1 MNEASKDS
9 LFLPLPDRPMS
20 NTLKCVMTS
29 QNPLGFQLSFPA
41 TMLSSPNTNIHMPNK
56 NQCQSKNCPCTS
68 QAISREPSGTIDKA
82 FMKNNTNSNN
92 NDNPYCTNT
101 GSFTQHAQLISANTT
116 GVDS

>member
-1 MNEASKDS
+1 MA
-9 LFLPLPDRPMS
+9 
-20 NTLKCVMTS
+20 
-29 QNPLGFQLSFPA
+29 
-41 TMLSSPNTNIHMPNK
+41 NK

-82 FMKNNTNSNN
+82 FMKNNTNNN
-92 NDNPYCTNT
+92 NPYGTNT